1 MKLKGVT
8 EKFALPDN
16 MKAIVDAIRRVIGR
30 LVPQQLLEAVK
41 DERTFQSRNGLT
53 PYQILWQLREPAEFR
68 AQKGYGSIDPPYE
81 NNVIDH
87 AFEIFGNVFYQDTEL
102 NAIIDWETL
111 ATLMRSD
118 VALTQELCQVLWL
131 ISEDEQAK
139 KDYLKIVAQLSANS
153 LAIQPE
159 SIIPSPEETE
169 VMLAKLQANTQLN
182 PRIAASTWPL
192 IKRAL
197 LNSPSGLASLR
208 SLDAMQGDP
217 GVLSVGFDGSIVI
230 CDFSLNLDQK
240 RTKLTYDLA
249 AQVWYELRLFKSK
262 YFHPIWAAYNRDK
275 TRHDL
280 GRLFPVGQSECTG
293 NVIDLTRANGIN
305 IMDEA
310 SYRTLRSFLT
320 PRREQVWIQTPKAIR
335 TNGLAI
341 VANDD
346 ASTPLK
352 FGTTDPDNL
361 WNIKWR
367 GMFEVHREA

>member
-1 MKLKGVT
+1 MKLRGIT
-8 EKFALPDN
+8 ENVRLPDSIKN
-16 MKAIVDAIRRVIGR
+16 LIQAIRVALRG
-30 LVPQQLLEAVK
+30 LLPQDTRERIKNA
-41 DERTFQSRNGLT
+41 RTFQSRQNLT
-53 PYQILWQLREPAEFR
+53 PYQILWQLRAPEEFR

-87 AFEIFGNVFYQDTEL
+87 AFEIFGIVFHQDPEL

-111 ATLMRSD
+111 AALMRAD

-153 LAIQPE
+153 LAIQPK
-159 SIIPSPEETE
+159 SIIPSPEATE
-169 VMLAKLQANTQLN
+169 LTLAKLHANTQLN
-182 PRIAASTWPL
+182 PRIAASKWPL
-192 IKRAL
+192 IERAL
-197 LNSPSGLASLR
+197 LDSPSGLAALR
-208 SLDAMQGDP
+208 SLDAMQGEP
-217 GVLSVGFDGSIVI
+217 GVLSVGFDGSIII
-230 CDFSLNLDQK
+230 CDFSLNLDQN

-249 AQVWYELRLFKSK
+249 AQVWYELGLVKSK
-262 YFHPIWAAYNRDK
+262 YFHPLWAAYNRDK

-280 GRLFPVGQSECTG
+280 GALFPVGESECTG
-293 NVIDLTRANGIN
+293 NVIDLARANGIN

-320 PRREQVWIQTPKAIR
+320 PRREQIWIQTPKAIR
-335 TNGLAI
+335 TNGLAV

-352 FGTTDPDNL
+352 FGTTHPDNL

-367 GMFEVHREA
+367 GMFKVSRDG